1 MLLFIPIWNI
11 SKRNKISS
19 NMSFKL
25 SPEYALLGVLMTD
38 PKHGYEIHGYF
49 SSKMNQFWHL
59 SINQMYALL
68 NLKIS
73 MVWKFM

>member
-1 MLLFIPIWNI
+1 
-11 SKRNKISS
+11 
-19 NMSFKL
+19 MSFTS

-38 PKHGYEIHGYF
+38 SKHDYGIHGYF

-68 NLKIS
+68 NLNIS
-73 MVWKFM
+73 MV

>member
-1 MLLFIPIWNI
+1 
-11 SKRNKISS
+11 
-19 NMSFKL
+19 MSFKL

-73 MVWKFM
+73 MVWKFMQNHLKR